1 MSFGESAGRSNSE
14 LSPLGTQTILVRIM
28 TTPALRIETDS
39 LGPRNVPAAALY
51 GAQTSRSLENFRLS
65 GSPLPIEIIHGMALL
80 KLACARANAQLE
92 VLPAEKAQAIAD
104 ACRAVLSGAHDREF
118 PVDLYQAGSGTSSHM
133 NLNEVLANL
142 ANEALGGQRGAKSP
156 VHPNDDVNMGQSTNN
171 CLPSGAKIAILGQ
184 TLLLLDSLANLE
196 KTLRAK
202 ADEFAD
208 LLKTGRTHLQDAVP
222 MTLGQEFH
230 AYGHAVVLAAARI
243 LEASARLYELGIG
256 GNAIG
261 TGVNT
266 KPAFRAEIIRCL
278 NEETG
283 GEFRSAADGIHLT
296 QFMTDFAHVSAAF
309 RSCALDLQQIANNL
323 RLLASGPHAGLG
335 EIRLPPVEPGSSI
348 MPGKVNPSICEAVNM
363 VCMQVQGLDHAVT
376 LACGAG
382 QLELNTHM
390 PLIGA
395 NCLQAAKLLSAA
407 ARTLAEKCVA
417 GIEADAATCRRHL
430 ERSAGL
436 PTLLNPRLG
445 YDRVAQLVQ
454 QSLATGQTLKE
465 LVLSQNI
472 LTEAEY
478 DQLLASSTAPN
489 L

>member
-1 MSFGESAGRSNSE
+1 MADMSNS
-14 LSPLGTQTILVRIM
+14 T
-28 TTPALRIETDS
+28 RIEHDS
-39 LGPRNVPAAALY
+39 LGSRRVPADALY
-51 GAQTSRSLENFRLS
+51 GAQTSRSIENFRLS
-65 GSPLPIEIIHGMALL
+65 GMPMPIEIIHGMALL
-80 KLACARANAQLE
+80 KLAGALANSRLGL
-92 VLPAEKAQAIAD
+92 LPANKATAIVE

-142 ANEALGGQRGAKSP
+142 ANESLGGQRGAKSP

-171 CLPSGAKIAILGQ
+171 TFPSGAKIAVFGQ
-184 TLLLLDSLANLE
+184 ALLLLDALAALQ
-196 KTLRAK
+196 KALRAK
-202 ADEFAD
+202 AVEFAGI
-208 LLKTGRTHLQDAVP
+208 LKTGRTHLQDAVP
-222 MTLGQEFH
+222 VTLGQEFGAYAH
-230 AYGHAVVLAAARI
+230 AIGLAAARI
-243 LEASARLYELGIG
+243 REASARLQELGAG
-256 GNAIG
+256 GNAVG
-261 TGVNT
+261 TGINT
-266 KPAFRAEIIRCL
+266 KPSFRAEILKAL

-283 GEFRSAADGIHLT
+283 GTFRGAEDGIHLT

-323 RLLASGPHAGLG
+323 RLLASGPLTGIG

-348 MPGKVNPSICEAVNM
+348 MPGKINPSICEAVNM
-363 VCMQVQGLDHAVT
+363 VCMQVQGLDHAVA

-395 NCLQAAKLLSAA
+395 NTLQAAKFLSAA
-407 ARTLAEKCVA
+407 ARVLAGKCIV
-417 GIEADAATCRRHL
+417 GIEADEAACRRNL

-445 YDRVAQLVQ
+445 YDRVAQLVKEGLASGK
-454 QSLATGQTLKE
+454 SLHE
-465 LVLSQNI
+465 LAIEKKL

-478 DQLLASSTAPN
+478 EALLASSTTPN

>member
-1 MSFGESAGRSNSE
+1 
-14 LSPLGTQTILVRIM
+14 M
-28 TTPALRIETDS
+28 TTPRTRIETDS
-39 LGPRNVPAAALY
+39 LGPRNVPADALY
-51 GAQTSRSLENFRLS
+51 GAQTSRSIENFRLS
-65 GSPLPIEIIHGMALL
+65 GTPLPIEIVHGMALL
-80 KLACARANAQLE
+80 KLACARANAKLGL
-92 VLPAEKAQAIAD
+92 LPAAKEKAIAD

-142 ANEALGGQRGAKSP
+142 ANEALGGTRGAKAP

-171 CLPSGAKIAILGQ
+171 CFPSGAKIAVLGQ
-184 TLLLLDSLANLE
+184 TLLLLDALAALE

-202 ADEFAD
+202 AAEFAGI
-208 LLKTGRTHLQDAVP
+208 LKAGRTHLQDAVP
-222 MTLGQEFH
+222 VALGQEFA
-230 AYGHAVVLAAARI
+230 AYARAVQLAAERIRAAAAR
-243 LEASARLYELGIG
+243 LRELGAG
-256 GNAIG
+256 GNAVG

-266 KPAFRAEIIRCL
+266 KPAFRAEIMLAL

-283 GEFRSAADGIHLT
+283 GEFRHAEDGIHLT
-296 QFMTDFAHVSAAF
+296 QFMTDFSALSAAF

-348 MPGKVNPSICEAVNM
+348 MPGKINPSICEAVNM
-363 VCMQVQGLDHAVT
+363 VCMQVQGLDHAVA

-395 NCLQAAKLLSAA
+395 DALQAAKLLSAA
-407 ARTLAEKCVA
+407 VRALAEKCVA
-417 GIEADAATCRRHL
+417 GISADEEICRRHL

-454 QSLATGQTLKE
+454 EALATGQSLRD
-465 LVLSQNI
+465 LVLEKKW
-472 LTEAEY
+472 LTAAEY
-478 DQLLASSTAPN
+478 DALLASSTAPN